1 MKSMLGSLYP
11 SRGKEQTMKC
21 DFCGRKFEPN
31 EDDLLFEFI
40 TKNGASVKACE
51 DCIIRKRKEVENKVA
66 MNSGN

>member
-1 MKSMLGSLYP
+1 
-11 SRGKEQTMKC
+11 MKC